1 MAITKT
7 ELVASIASA
16 TGESQATV
24 GRVVDG
30 LFAAVSEAVAK
41 GVAVHITKQKIV
53 LDGSLQAEIMATVL
67 GLAARIERE
76 FIRARTTEA
85 LRVAKANGKRLGRP
99 PGQAA
104 ALKLDERA
112 DEVAAYLAL
121 GLSLTKAAA
130 RLEVSKATL
139 SRFIKRRKIKPAKHV
154 EVKGNG

>member
-1 MAITKT
+1 M
-7 ELVASIASA
+7 
-16 TGESQATV
+16 GC
-24 GRVVDG
+24 RVDG
-30 LFAAVSEAVAK
+30 EPR
-41 GVAVHITKQKIV
+41 
-53 LDGSLQAEIMATVL
+53 D
-67 GLAARIERE
+67 
-76 FIRARTTEA
+76 
-85 LRVAKANGKRLGRP
+85 VAKANGKRLGRP